1 MRKLKDDLQDRAS
14 AVHCE
19 RWRHKSRNRLP
30 GLDPEQDVTVE
41 VEGGALV
48 IRGERRDEGADERGG
63 RRIREVRYGSFRR
76 TFSLPAHIT
85 GDDLTATYDKGVLTV
100 RVAGAYHG
108 STAHRV
114 PVTAGTAAPAVEGK
128 TQST

>member
-1 MRKLKDDLQDRAS
+1 MTTLNL
-14 AVHCE
+14 
-19 RWRHKSRNRLP
+19 RNTWLSPFAEFDARFRPLAN
-30 GLDPEQDVTVE
+30 DVARVGFTPAAE
-41 VEGGALV
+41 VNRDGEDALV
-48 IRGERRDEGADERGG
+48 RGERRDERADERGG

-100 RVAGAYHG
+100 RVTGAYRG

-114 PVTAGTAAPAVEGK
+114 PVTAGTATAVVEGAK
-128 TQST
+128 